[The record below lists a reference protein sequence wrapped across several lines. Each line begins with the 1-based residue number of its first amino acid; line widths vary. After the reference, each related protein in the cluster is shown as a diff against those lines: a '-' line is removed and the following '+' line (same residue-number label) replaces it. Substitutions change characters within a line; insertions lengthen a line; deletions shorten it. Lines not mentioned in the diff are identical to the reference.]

1 MLGACC
7 SPTSAFP
14 RLAFVYP
21 YLNVCRETHN
31 PFQTKGLSL
40 EQIDILYQNTTPMR
54 SVAYREALKRDGAD
68 LELGDVRQK
77 KDSVSDHKEKI

>member
-1 MLGACC
+1 
-7 SPTSAFP
+7 
-14 RLAFVYP
+14 
-21 YLNVCRETHN
+21 
-31 PFQTKGLSL
+31 
-40 EQIDILYQNTTPMR
+40 MR